1 MEATEKSVSMRRVLT
16 PGVGATRI
24 RKTQDL
30 PLTVPVRCLVASL
43 CHLTSDVGQS
53 DGSQWLHGAWWFSL
67 CMYVCVCVCVSVKGG
82 VEGERGRGE
91 REREK
96 RTCNGPEKR
105 EKVLSESG
113 HLKK

>member
-1 MEATEKSVSMRRVLT
+1 M
-16 PGVGATRI
+16 
-24 RKTQDL
+24 
-30 PLTVPVRCLVASL
+30 
-43 CHLTSDVGQS
+43 
-53 DGSQWLHGAWWFSL
+53 
-67 CMYVCVCVCVSVKGG
+67 
-82 VEGERGRGE
+82 GERGRGE